1 MITSFL
7 GVLFDGLAYGM
18 LLFLISVGLSV
29 TLGLMNFINLAHGAF
44 AMLGGYVCVIALQR
58 WDLPFWLV
66 LPTAFVISALA
77 GLVLE
82 RSLYRYLYRRSHLDQ
97 VLATIGLTFMA
108 IAVATYY
115 FGPMQQPLQVPRFLS
130 GQASLLGVDLNLY
143 RGFLLAVGAA
153 LTLALTLA
161 LERTRFGASVRAAV
175 DRPGVAEAL
184 GIRVG
189 LVFQITFAVGCGLAG
204 LGGALGVQVLGLDPT
219 FPLKFIVYFL
229 LVVAVGGT
237 SGLKGPL
244 YAALLLGVID
254 VAGKY
259 YIPEI
264 GAFIIYAMMIILLV
278 LRPQGL
284 VSRK

>member
-1 MITSFL
+1 
-7 GVLFDGLAYGM
+7 
-18 LLFLISVGLSV
+18 
-29 TLGLMNFINLAHGAF
+29 MNFINLAHGAF
-44 AMLGGYVCVIALQR
+44 AMLGGYVCVLALQR
-58 WDLPFWLV
+58 WGLSFVAV
-66 LPTAFVISALA
+66 LPVAFGISALA
-77 GLVLE
+77 GLLLE
-82 RSLYRYLYRRSHLDQ
+82 RVLYRYLYRRSHLDQ

-108 IAVATYY
+108 IATASYF

-130 GQASLLGVDLNLY
+130 GQVSVLGVDLNIY

-153 LTLALTLA
+153 LTVALTLA

-175 DRPGVAEAL
+175 DRPRVAEAL

-189 LVFQITFAVGCGLAG
+189 LVFQVTFAVGCGLAG
-204 LGGALGVQVLGLDPT
+204 LGGALGVQVLGLDPA

-259 YIPEI
+259 YVPQI
-264 GAFIIYAMMIILLV
+264 GAFIIYAMMVILLV

>member
-1 MITSFL
+1 MITSLL

-18 LLFLISVGLSV
+18 LLFLISVGLAV

-44 AMLGGYVCVIALQR
+44 AMLGGYVCVLALQR
-58 WDLPFWLV
+58 WDLSFLAV
-66 LPTAFVISALA
+66 LPLAFVISALV
-77 GLVLE
+77 GLLLE
-82 RSLYRYLYRRSHLDQ
+82 RVLYRYLYGRSHLDQ

-108 IAVATYY
+108 IAAASYF

-130 GQASLLGVDLNLY
+130 GQVSVLGVDLNVY

-153 LTLALTLA
+153 LTVALTLA

-175 DRPGVAEAL
+175 DRPRVAEAL

-189 LVFQITFAVGCGLAG
+189 LVFQVTFAVGCGLAG
-204 LGGALGVQVLGLDPT
+204 LGGALGVQVLGLDPA

-259 YIPEI
+259 YVPQI

-284 VSRK
+284 IGRK

>member
-44 AMLGGYVCVIALQR
+44 AMLGGYVCVLALER
-58 WDLPFWLV
+58 LGLPFYLM
-66 LPTAFVISALA
+66 LPLAFLLSALA
-77 GLVLE
+77 GLLLE
-82 RSLYRYLYRRSHLDQ
+82 RVLYRHLYRRSHLDQ

-108 IAVATYY
+108 IATANYF
-115 FGPMQQPLQVPRFLS
+115 FGPMQQPVQVPAFLS
-130 GQASLLGVDLNLY
+130 GQFSVAGVDLNLY
-143 RGFLLAVGAA
+143 RGFLLLAGAA

-175 DRPGVAEAL
+175 DRPRVAEAL

-189 LVFQITFAVGCGLAG
+189 LVFQVTFAVGCGLAG
-204 LGGALGVQVLGLDPT
+204 LGGALGVQVLGLDPG

-264 GAFIIYAMMIILLV
+264 GAFIIYAMMVILLV

-284 VSRK
+284 IGRK

>member
-1 MITSFL
+1 MVTSML

-44 AMLGGYVCVIALQR
+44 GMLGGYVCVIALQH
-58 WDLPFWLV
+58 WGLPYLLV
-66 LPTAFVISALA
+66 LPAAFVISAAA
-77 GLVLE
+77 GLFLE
-82 RSLYRYLYRRSHLDQ
+82 QLLYRHLYRRSHLDQ

-108 IAVATYY
+108 IATATYF
-115 FGPMQQPLQVPRFLS
+115 FGPLQQPLQVPKFLS
-130 GQASLLGVDLNLY
+130 GQITLLGVDLNVY
-143 RGFLLAVGAA
+143 RGFLLVVGVA
-153 LTLALTLA
+153 LTIALTLA

-175 DRPGVAEAL
+175 DKPRVAEGL

-204 LGGALGVQVLGLDPT
+204 LGGALGVQVLGLDPL

-237 SGLKGPL
+237 SSLSGPL

-259 YIPEI
+259 YVPQV
-264 GAFIIYAMMIILLV
+264 GAFIIYAMMVTLLV
-278 LRPQGL
+278 ARPQGL
-284 VSRK
+284 VTRR

>member
-1 MITSFL
+1 MITSLL

-18 LLFLISVGLSV
+18 LLFLISVGLAV

-44 AMLGGYVCVIALQR
+44 AMLGGYVCVLALQR
-58 WDLPFWLV
+58 WGLPFIAA
-66 LPTAFVISALA
+66 LPLAFVISALA
-77 GLVLE
+77 GLLLE
-82 RSLYRYLYRRSHLDQ
+82 RVLYRYLYRRSHLDQ

-108 IAVATYY
+108 IAAASYF
-115 FGPMQQPLQVPRFLS
+115 FGPMQQPLRVPGFLS
-130 GQASLLGVDLNLY
+130 GQVSVLGVDLNVY
-143 RGFLLAVGAA
+143 RGFLLAVGVA
-153 LTLALTLA
+153 LTVALTLA

-175 DRPGVAEAL
+175 DRPRVAEAL

-189 LVFQITFAVGCGLAG
+189 LVFQVTFAVGCGLAG
-204 LGGALGVQVLGLDPT
+204 LGGALGVQVLGLDPS

-244 YAALLLGVID
+244 YAALLLGVFD

-259 YIPEI
+259 YVPQI
-264 GAFIIYAMMIILLV
+264 GAFIIYAMMVILLV

-284 VSRK
+284 ISRK

>member
-1 MITSFL
+1 MITSLL

-44 AMLGGYVCVIALQR
+44 AMLGGYVCVLALQR
-58 WDLPFWLV
+58 WGLPFIAA
-66 LPTAFVISALA
+66 LPAAFVISALA
-77 GLVLE
+77 GLLLE
-82 RSLYRYLYRRSHLDQ
+82 RVLYRYLYRRSHLDQ

-108 IAVATYY
+108 IAAASYF
-115 FGPMQQPLQVPRFLS
+115 FGPMQQALQVPRFLS
-130 GQASLLGVDLNLY
+130 GQISVLGVDLNIY
-143 RGFLLAVGAA
+143 RGFLLAAGAA
-153 LTLALTLA
+153 LTVALTLA

-175 DRPGVAEAL
+175 DRPRVAEAL

-189 LVFQITFAVGCGLAG
+189 LVFQVTFAVGCGLAG
-204 LGGALGVQVLGLDPT
+204 LGGALGVQVLGLDPA

-259 YIPEI
+259 YVPQI
-264 GAFIIYAMMIILLV
+264 GAFIIYAMMVILLV

>member
-1 MITSFL
+1 MITSLL

-44 AMLGGYVCVIALQR
+44 AMLGGYVCVLALQR
-58 WDLPFWLV
+58 WGMPFLVALPA
-66 LPTAFVISALA
+66 AFMISALA
-77 GLVLE
+77 GLLLE
-82 RSLYRYLYRRSHLDQ
+82 RLLYRYLYRRSHLDQ

-108 IAVATYY
+108 IAAASYF

-130 GQASLLGVDLNLY
+130 GQVSVLGVDLNIY
-143 RGFLLAVGAA
+143 RAFLLVIGAV
-153 LTLALTLA
+153 LTVALTLA

-175 DRPGVAEAL
+175 DKPRVAEAL

-189 LVFQITFAVGCGLAG
+189 LVFQVTFAVGCGLAG
-204 LGGALGVQVLGLDPT
+204 LGGALGVQVLGLDPA

-244 YAALLLGVID
+244 YAALLLGMID

-259 YIPEI
+259 YVPQI

-284 VSRK
+284 ISRK

>member
-1 MITSFL
+1 MITSLL

-18 LLFLISVGLSV
+18 LLFLISVGLAV

-44 AMLGGYVCVIALQR
+44 AMLGGYVCVLVLQR
-58 WDLPFWLV
+58 WGLPFLV
-66 LPTAFVISALA
+66 ALPVAFVISALA
-77 GLVLE
+77 GLLLE
-82 RSLYRYLYRRSHLDQ
+82 RVLYRYLYHRSHLDQ

-108 IAVATYY
+108 IAAASYF

-130 GQASLLGVDLNLY
+130 GQVSVLGVDLNIY

-153 LTLALTLA
+153 LTVALTLA

-175 DRPGVAEAL
+175 DRPRVAEAL

-189 LVFQITFAVGCGLAG
+189 LVFQVTFAVGCGLAG
-204 LGGALGVQVLGLDPT
+204 LGGALGVQVLGLDPA

-259 YIPEI
+259 YVPQI
-264 GAFIIYAMMIILLV
+264 GAFIIYAMMVILLV

>member
-1 MITSFL
+1 MITSLL

-18 LLFLISVGLSV
+18 LLFLVSVGLSV

-44 AMLGGYVCVIALQR
+44 GMLGGYVCVLALQR
-58 WDLPFWLV
+58 WGLPYLLV
-66 LPTAFVISALA
+66 LPTAFVVAA
-77 GLVLE
+77 ATGLLLE
-82 RSLYRYLYRRSHLDQ
+82 RVLYRHLYRRSHLDQ

-108 IAVATYY
+108 IAAATYF
-115 FGPMQQPLQVPRFLS
+115 FGPLQQPLRVPKFLS
-130 GQASLLGVDLNLY
+130 GQVGVLGVDLNIY
-143 RGFLLAVGAA
+143 RGFLLVVGLALAAA
-153 LTLALTLA
+153 LTLAL
-161 LERTRFGASVRAAV
+161 EQTRFGASIRAAV
-175 DRPGVAEAL
+175 DKPRVAEGL

-204 LGGALGVQVLGLDPT
+204 LGGALGVQVLGLDPL

-237 SGLKGPL
+237 SSLRGPL

-259 YIPEI
+259 YVPQI
-264 GAFIIYAMMIILLV
+264 GAFIIYAMMVILLV
-278 LRPQGL
+278 IRPHGL
-284 VSRK
+284 VSRR

>member
-1 MITSFL
+1 MITSLL

-29 TLGLMNFINLAHGAF
+29 TMGLMNFINLAHGAF
-44 AMLGGYVCVIALQR
+44 GMLGGYVCVLALQR
-58 WDLPFWLV
+58 WGLPFFLMLPLTFLV
-66 LPTAFVISALA
+66 SAAA
-77 GLVLE
+77 GLLVE
-82 RSLYRYLYRRSHLDQ
+82 RVLYRHLYRRSPLDQ

-108 IAVATYY
+108 IAAATYF
-115 FGPMQQPLQVPRFLS
+115 FGPLQQPLQVPKFLS
-130 GQASLLGVDLNLY
+130 GQVSVAGVDLNIY
-143 RGFLLAVGAA
+143 RGFLLAVGVA
-153 LTLALTLA
+153 LTIALTLA
-161 LERTRFGASVRAAV
+161 LERTRFGASIRAAV
-175 DRPGVAEAL
+175 DKPRAAEGL

-204 LGGALGVQVLGLDPT
+204 LGGALGVQVLGLDPV

-259 YIPEI
+259 YVPQI
-264 GAFIIYAMMIILLV
+264 GAFIIYAMMVILLV
-278 LRPQGL
+278 VRPQGL
-284 VSRK
+284 VSRS

>member
-44 AMLGGYVCVIALQR
+44 AMLGGYVCVLALQR
-58 WDLPFWLV
+58 WGLPFYLM
-66 LPTAFVISALA
+66 LPLAFLLSALA
-77 GLVLE
+77 GLLLE
-82 RSLYRYLYRRSHLDQ
+82 RVLYRHLYRRSHLDQ

-108 IAVATYY
+108 IASANYF
-115 FGPMQQPLQVPRFLS
+115 FGPMQQPVQVPQFLS
-130 GQASLLGVDLNLY
+130 GQISVAGVDLNLY
-143 RGFLLAVGAA
+143 RGFLLAAGAA

-175 DRPGVAEAL
+175 DRPRVAEAL

-189 LVFQITFAVGCGLAG
+189 LVFQVTFAVGCGLAG
-204 LGGALGVQVLGLDPT
+204 LGGALGVQVLGLDPA

-264 GAFIIYAMMIILLV
+264 GAFIIYAMMVILLV

-284 VSRK
+284 ISRK

>member
-1 MITSFL
+1 MITSLL

-44 AMLGGYVCVIALQR
+44 AMLGGYVCVLVLQH
-58 WDLPFWLV
+58 WGLPFFAV
-66 LPTAFVISALA
+66 LPIAFVISALA

-82 RSLYRYLYRRSHLDQ
+82 RVLYRYLYRRSHLDQ

-108 IAVATYY
+108 IAAASYF

-130 GQASLLGVDLNLY
+130 GQVGVLGVDLNIY

-153 LTLALTLA
+153 LTVALTLA

-175 DRPGVAEAL
+175 DRPRVAEAL

-189 LVFQITFAVGCGLAG
+189 LVFQVTFAVGCGLAG
-204 LGGALGVQVLGLDPT
+204 LGGALGVQVLGLDPV

-244 YAALLLGVID
+244 YAALLLGMID

-259 YIPEI
+259 YVPEI
-264 GAFIIYAMMIILLV
+264 GAFIIYAMMVILLV
-278 LRPQGL
+278 FRPQGL

>member
-44 AMLGGYVCVIALQR
+44 AMLGGYVCVLALQR
-58 WDLPFWLV
+58 WGLPFLV
-66 LPTAFVISALA
+66 ALPAAFVISALA
-77 GLVLE
+77 GLLLE
-82 RSLYRYLYRRSHLDQ
+82 RVLYRYLYRRSHLDQ

-108 IAVATYY
+108 IAAASYF

-130 GQASLLGVDLNLY
+130 GQVSVFGVDLNIY

-153 LTLALTLA
+153 LTVALTLA

-175 DRPGVAEAL
+175 DRPRVAEAL

-189 LVFQITFAVGCGLAG
+189 LVFQVTFAVGCGLAG
-204 LGGALGVQVLGLDPT
+204 LGGALGVQVLGLDPA

-259 YIPEI
+259 YVPQI
-264 GAFIIYAMMIILLV
+264 GAFIIYAMMVILLV

-284 VSRK
+284 VSRT

>member
-1 MITSFL
+1 MLTSFL

-44 AMLGGYVCVIALQR
+44 GMLGGYVCVLALQS
-58 WDLPFWLV
+58 WGLPYFV
-66 LPTAFVISALA
+66 MLPAVFVISALA
-77 GLVLE
+77 GLVCE
-82 RSLYRYLYRRSHLDQ
+82 RVLYRHLYRRSHLDQ
-97 VLATIGLTFMA
+97 VLATIGLTFMS
-108 IAVATYY
+108 IAAATYF
-115 FGPMQQPLQVPRFLS
+115 FGPLQQPLQVPKFLS
-130 GQASLLGVDLNLY
+130 GQVSVLGVDLNIY
-143 RGFLLAVGAA
+143 RGFLLAVGVA
-153 LTLALTLA
+153 LTIVLTLA
-161 LERTRFGASVRAAV
+161 LEKTRFGASVRASV
-175 DRPGVAEAL
+175 DKPRVAEGL

-204 LGGALGVQVLGLDPT
+204 LGGALGVQVLGLDPV

-237 SGLKGPL
+237 SSLKGPL

-259 YIPEI
+259 YVPQI
-264 GAFIIYAMMIILLV
+264 GAFIIYAMMIVLLV
-278 LRPQGL
+278 IRPHGL
-284 VSRK
+284 VSRQ

>member
-1 MITSFL
+1 MITSLL

-18 LLFLISVGLSV
+18 LLFLISVGLSL
-29 TLGLMNFINLAHGAF
+29 TLGLMNFINLTHGAF
-44 AMLGGYVCVIALQR
+44 GMLGGYVCVFALQS
-58 WDLPFWLV
+58 WGLPFFLMLPAAFLV
-66 LPTAFVISALA
+66 SAAA
-77 GLVLE
+77 GLLVE
-82 RSLYRYLYRRSHLDQ
+82 RVLYRHLYRRSPLDQ

-108 IAVATYY
+108 IAAATYF
-115 FGPMQQPLQVPRFLS
+115 FGPLQQPLQVPKFLS
-130 GQASLLGVDLNLY
+130 GQVNVLGVDLNIY
-143 RGFLLAVGAA
+143 RGFLLAVGVV
-153 LTLALTLA
+153 LTIVLTLA
-161 LERTRFGASVRAAV
+161 LERTRFGASVRASV
-175 DRPGVAEAL
+175 DKARVAEGL

-204 LGGALGVQVLGLDPT
+204 LGGALGVQVLGLDPV

-259 YIPEI
+259 YIPQI
-264 GAFIIYAMMIILLV
+264 GAFIIYAMMVILLV
-278 LRPQGL
+278 VRPQGL
-284 VSRK
+284 VSRQ

>member
-1 MITSFL
+1 MITSLL

-18 LLFLISVGLSV
+18 LLFLISVGLAV

-44 AMLGGYVCVIALQR
+44 AMLGGYVCVLALQR
-58 WDLPFWLV
+58 WGLPFIAV
-66 LPTAFVISALA
+66 LPLAFIISALA
-77 GLVLE
+77 GLLLE
-82 RSLYRYLYRRSHLDQ
+82 RVLYRYLYRRSHLDQ
-97 VLATIGLTFMA
+97 VLATIGLTFMS
-108 IAVATYY
+108 IAAASYF
-115 FGPMQQPLQVPRFLS
+115 FGPMQQPLQVPGFLS
-130 GQASLLGVDLNLY
+130 GQISVLGVDLNVY
-143 RGFLLAVGAA
+143 RGFLLAVGVA
-153 LTLALTLA
+153 LTVALTLA

-175 DRPGVAEAL
+175 DRPRVAEAL

-189 LVFQITFAVGCGLAG
+189 LVFQVTFAVGCGLAG
-204 LGGALGVQVLGLDPT
+204 LGGALGVQVLGLDPS

-244 YAALLLGVID
+244 YAALLLGVFD

-259 YIPEI
+259 YVPQI
-264 GAFIIYAMMIILLV
+264 GAFIIYAMMVILLV

-284 VSRK
+284 ISRK

>member
-1 MITSFL
+1 MITSLL

-44 AMLGGYVCVIALQR
+44 AMLGGYVCVLALQR
-58 WDLPFWLV
+58 WGLPFFV
-66 LPTAFVISALA
+66 ALPVAFVISALA
-77 GLVLE
+77 GLLLE
-82 RSLYRYLYRRSHLDQ
+82 RVLYRYLYRRSHLDQ

-108 IAVATYY
+108 IAAASYF

-130 GQASLLGVDLNLY
+130 GQVSVLGVDLNIY

-153 LTLALTLA
+153 LTVALTLA

-175 DRPGVAEAL
+175 DRPRVAEAL

-189 LVFQITFAVGCGLAG
+189 LVFQVTFAVGCGLAG
-204 LGGALGVQVLGLDPT
+204 LGGALGVQVLGLDPA

-259 YIPEI
+259 YVPQI

>member
-1 MITSFL
+1 MITSLL

-44 AMLGGYVCVIALQR
+44 GMLGGYVCVIALQR
-58 WDLPFWLV
+58 WGLPYFVV
-66 LPTAFVISALA
+66 LPLAFAVSAIA
-77 GLVLE
+77 GLLLE
-82 RSLYRYLYRRSHLDQ
+82 RVLYRYLYRRSHLDQ

-108 IAVATYY
+108 IATATYF
-115 FGPMQQPLQVPRFLS
+115 FGPLQQPLQVPRFLS
-130 GQASLLGVDLNLY
+130 GQVGVLGVDLNIY
-143 RGFLLAVGAA
+143 RGFLLAAGVAIA
-153 LTLALTLA
+153 VALTLA

-175 DRPGVAEAL
+175 DKPRVAEGL

-204 LGGALGVQVLGLDPT
+204 LGGALGVQVLGLDPV

-237 SGLKGPL
+237 TSLKGPL
-244 YAALLLGVID
+244 YAALLLGIID

-259 YIPEI
+259 YVPQI
-264 GAFIIYAMMIILLV
+264 GAFIIYAMMVILLV
-278 LRPQGL
+278 IRPQGL
-284 VSRK
+284 VSRQ

>member
-1 MITSFL
+1 MITSLL

-44 AMLGGYVCVIALQR
+44 AMLGGYVCVLALQR
-58 WDLPFWLV
+58 WGLSFLMV
-66 LPTAFVISALA
+66 LPLAFIISALA
-77 GLVLE
+77 GLLLE
-82 RSLYRYLYRRSHLDQ
+82 RVLYRYLYRRSHLDQ

-108 IAVATYY
+108 IAAASYY
-115 FGPMQQPLQVPRFLS
+115 FGPMQQPLQVPKFLS
-130 GQASLLGVDLNLY
+130 GQISVLGVDLNIY

-153 LTLALTLA
+153 LTVALTLA
-161 LERTRFGASVRAAV
+161 LERTQFGASVRAAV
-175 DRPGVAEAL
+175 DRPRVAEAL

-204 LGGALGVQVLGLDPT
+204 LGGALGVQVLGLDPA

-259 YIPEI
+259 YVPEI
-264 GAFIIYAMMIILLV
+264 GSFIIYAMMVILLV

>member
-1 MITSFL
+1 MITSLL

-44 AMLGGYVCVIALQR
+44 AMLGGYVCVLALQR
-58 WDLPFWLV
+58 WGMPFLVALPA
-66 LPTAFVISALA
+66 AFMISALA
-77 GLVLE
+77 GLLLE
-82 RSLYRYLYRRSHLDQ
+82 RLLYRYLYRRSHLDQ

-108 IAVATYY
+108 IAAASYF

-130 GQASLLGVDLNLY
+130 GQVSVLGVDLNIY
-143 RGFLLAVGAA
+143 RGFLLVIGAV
-153 LTLALTLA
+153 LTVALTLA

-175 DRPGVAEAL
+175 DKPRVAEAL

-189 LVFQITFAVGCGLAG
+189 LVFQVTFAVGCGLAG
-204 LGGALGVQVLGLDPT
+204 LGGALGVQVLGLDPA

-244 YAALLLGVID
+244 YAALLLGMID

-259 YIPEI
+259 YVPQI

-284 VSRK
+284 ISRK

>member
-1 MITSFL
+1 MITSLL

-44 AMLGGYVCVIALQR
+44 AMLGGYVCVLALQR
-58 WDLPFWLV
+58 WGLPFFV
-66 LPTAFVISALA
+66 ALPVAFVISALA
-77 GLVLE
+77 GLLLE
-82 RSLYRYLYRRSHLDQ
+82 RVLYRYLYHRSHLDQ

-108 IAVATYY
+108 IAAASYF

-130 GQASLLGVDLNLY
+130 GQVSVLGVDLNIY

-153 LTLALTLA
+153 LTVALTLA

-175 DRPGVAEAL
+175 DKPRVAEAL

-204 LGGALGVQVLGLDPT
+204 LGGALGVQVLGLDPA

-259 YIPEI
+259 YVPQI
-264 GAFIIYAMMIILLV
+264 GAFIIYAMMVILLV

>member
-44 AMLGGYVCVIALQR
+44 AMLGGYVCVLALQR
-58 WDLPFWLV
+58 WGLPFLV
-66 LPTAFVISALA
+66 ALPVAFVISALA
-77 GLVLE
+77 GLLLE
-82 RSLYRYLYRRSHLDQ
+82 RVLYRYLYRRSHLDQ

-108 IAVATYY
+108 IAAASYF

-130 GQASLLGVDLNLY
+130 GQVSVFGVDLNIY

-153 LTLALTLA
+153 LTVALTLA

-175 DRPGVAEAL
+175 DRPRVAEAL

-204 LGGALGVQVLGLDPT
+204 LGGALGVQVLGLDPA

-259 YIPEI
+259 YVPQI
-264 GAFIIYAMMIILLV
+264 GAFIIYAMMVILLV

-284 VSRK
+284 VSRT

>member
-1 MITSFL
+1 MITSLL

-44 AMLGGYVCVIALQR
+44 AMLGGYVCVLALQR
-58 WDLPFWLV
+58 WGLSFVAV
-66 LPTAFVISALA
+66 LPVAFGISALA
-77 GLVLE
+77 GLLLE
-82 RSLYRYLYRRSHLDQ
+82 RVLYRYLYRRSHLDQ

-108 IAVATYY
+108 IATASYF

-130 GQASLLGVDLNLY
+130 GQVSVLGVDLNIY

-153 LTLALTLA
+153 LTVALTLA

-175 DRPGVAEAL
+175 DRPRVAEAL

-189 LVFQITFAVGCGLAG
+189 LMFQVTFAVGCGLAG
-204 LGGALGVQVLGLDPT
+204 LGGALGVQVLGLDPA

-259 YIPEI
+259 YVPQI
-264 GAFIIYAMMIILLV
+264 GAFIIYAMMVILLV

>member
-1 MITSFL
+1 MITSLL

-44 AMLGGYVCVIALQR
+44 AMLGGYVCVVALQR
-58 WDLPFWLV
+58 WDLPFLAV
-66 LPTAFVISALA
+66 LPVAFAISALA
-77 GLVLE
+77 GLLLE
-82 RSLYRYLYRRSHLDQ
+82 RVLYRYLYSRSPLDQ
-97 VLATIGLTFMA
+97 VLASIGLTFMA
-108 IAVATYY
+108 IAAASYF

-130 GQASLLGVDLNLY
+130 GQVSVLGVDLNIY

-153 LTLALTLA
+153 LTVALTLA

-175 DRPGVAEAL
+175 DRPRVAEAL

-189 LVFQITFAVGCGLAG
+189 LVFQVTFAVGCGLAG
-204 LGGALGVQVLGLDPT
+204 LGGALGVQVLGLDPA

-259 YIPEI
+259 YVPQI
-264 GAFIIYAMMIILLV
+264 GAFVIYVMMIILLV

>member
-1 MITSFL
+1 MLTSFL

-44 AMLGGYVCVIALQR
+44 GMLGGYVCVLALQR
-58 WDLPFWLV
+58 WGLPYFV
-66 LPTAFVISALA
+66 MLPAVFVISALA

-82 RSLYRYLYRRSHLDQ
+82 RVLYRHLYRRSRLDQ

-108 IAVATYY
+108 IAAATYF
-115 FGPMQQPLQVPRFLS
+115 FGPLQQPLQVPKFLS
-130 GQASLLGVDLNLY
+130 GQVSVLGVDLNIY
-143 RGFLLAVGAA
+143 RGFLLAVGVA
-153 LTLALTLA
+153 LTIVLTLA
-161 LERTRFGASVRAAV
+161 LERTRFGASVRASV
-175 DRPGVAEAL
+175 DKPRVAEGL

-189 LVFQITFAVGCGLAG
+189 LVFQITFAVGSGLAG
-204 LGGALGVQVLGLDPT
+204 LGGALGVQVLGLDPV

-237 SGLKGPL
+237 SSLKGPL
-244 YAALLLGVID
+244 YAALVLGVID

-259 YIPEI
+259 YVPQI
-264 GAFIIYAMMIILLV
+264 GAFIIYAMMIVLLV
-278 LRPQGL
+278 IRPHGL
-284 VSRK
+284 VSRQ

>member
-1 MITSFL
+1 MITSLL

-44 AMLGGYVCVIALQR
+44 AMLGGYVCVLALQR
-58 WDLPFWLV
+58 WGLPFFV
-66 LPTAFVISALA
+66 ALPVAFVISALA
-77 GLVLE
+77 GLLLE
-82 RSLYRYLYRRSHLDQ
+82 RVLYRYLYRRSHLDQ

-108 IAVATYY
+108 IAVASYF

-130 GQASLLGVDLNLY
+130 GQVSVLGVDLNIY
-143 RGFLLAVGAA
+143 RGFLLAAGAA
-153 LTLALTLA
+153 LTVVLTLA

-175 DRPGVAEAL
+175 DRPRVAEAL

-189 LVFQITFAVGCGLAG
+189 LVFQVTFAVGCGLAG
-204 LGGALGVQVLGLDPT
+204 LGGALGVQVLGLDPA

-259 YIPEI
+259 YVPQI
-264 GAFIIYAMMIILLV
+264 GAFIIYAMMVILLV

>member
-1 MITSFL
+1 MLTSFL

-44 AMLGGYVCVIALQR
+44 GMLGGYVCVLALQS
-58 WDLPFWLV
+58 WGLPFFV
-66 LPTAFVISALA
+66 MLPAVFVVSALA

-82 RSLYRYLYRRSHLDQ
+82 RVLYRYLYRRSHLDQ
-97 VLATIGLTFMA
+97 VLATIGLTFMS
-108 IAVATYY
+108 IAAATYF
-115 FGPMQQPLQVPRFLS
+115 FGPLQQPLQVPKFLS
-130 GQASLLGVDLNLY
+130 GQVSVLGVDLNIY
-143 RGFLLAVGAA
+143 RGFLLAVGIA
-153 LTLALTLA
+153 LTIVLTLA
-161 LERTRFGASVRAAV
+161 LERTRFGASVRASV
-175 DRPGVAEAL
+175 DKPRVAEGL

-189 LVFQITFAVGCGLAG
+189 LVFQTTFAVGCGLAG
-204 LGGALGVQVLGLDPT
+204 LGGALGVQVLGLDPV

-237 SGLKGPL
+237 SSLKGPL

-259 YIPEI
+259 YVPQI
-264 GAFIIYAMMIILLV
+264 GAFIIYAMMIVLLV
-278 LRPQGL
+278 IRPHGL
-284 VSRK
+284 VSRQ